1 MQIPQRRS
9 QALQIREDSDNLMT
23 AEKLARLKRDLED
36 IEKNQRPKVVE
47 DLVYAREQGDLSEN
61 AEYQDAKAKLG
72 RLDGR
77 IFSIKER
84 IKNAVIIE
92 HGADASGGIRIGS
105 MVKLLINGKTREYQI
120 VGVQEADPLKGRISH
135 RSPLG
140 SALLGHGVGEIV
152 AIEADGNR
160 MEYRIESIE

>member
-1 MQIPQRRS
+1 
-9 QALQIREDSDNLMT
+9 MT
-23 AEKLARLKRDLED
+23 AEKLERLKRDLRQ
-36 IEKNQRPKVVE
+36 IENIERPKTVE
-47 DLVYAREQGDLSEN
+47 DLIYAREQGDLSEN
-61 AEYQDAKAKLG
+61 AEYQEAKAKLG

-92 HGADASGGIRIGS
+92 HGTDASGGIKVGS
-105 MVKLLINGKTREYQI
+105 RVRLKFKGKERQFEI

-140 SALLGHGVGEIV
+140 SALLGHNIGDVV

-160 MEYRIESIE
+160 MEYSIESID